1 MRKALLIVCS
11 LIVLPFSARAVT
23 VNIFVNVYPTCNYP
37 SGQIQAMGN
46 GGVGPYTYLWNTGA
60 TTEQLNA
67 IPTGDYSVTITD
79 ANSDQASANITLTGQ
94 PYALIDLGDSGPQGL
109 CAIGVTGVVVDV
121 PGYSQLSGA
130 YMGDLPYT
138 IDGQL
143 MQEFISYEF
152 GNPLDT
158 LYTWTGFPAQYGTS
172 VIYSFADGAGCTGTL
187 TEYIGYPVEWP
198 TLSVLDI
205 QGACSGGNNGTVTF
219 QTGLEG
225 HGQYTQVKLTDLN
238 GSYLNSVTA
247 GDQIYT
253 NTFTL
258 SPGDYLLTQFMSES
272 GFLVSS
278 GCQLSTP
285 ITIPDLGSACGNI
298 GGYVFMDNNENCT
311 RQGNE
316 PGVLEVVLEIL
327 PGPVYALTNGG
338 QYGVNL
344 PRGSYTIEQQS
355 AMLEDHCVSAP
366 IPFTLAVGNAFQTV
380 DIADTALV
388 PMDAAVSIAT
398 GPARPGFSM
407 NCTAL
412 MRNLTL
418 ANTGASTITVEF
430 DPLLSYL
437 SANPVP
443 TTING
448 NTLTW
453 NIAALSSFQQR
464 GVNIQLQVPP
474 DITLLGTELLFT
486 ASITTANTDAVA
498 ANNTTTT
505 TTTVTGSYDPNDK
518 TATTSS
524 RSSSEAYFLDLDEW
538 IDYTIRFQNT
548 GTDTAFNVVITDTI
562 PQELDLGSFV
572 AGAASHAHSLS
583 IRDGNVLR
591 WAFYNI
597 QLPDSNVNEPGSHG
611 FVSFRIKPQEALMPG
626 NQIENIANIYFDYN
640 PPVITEPSVLVA
652 ELSTSIG
659 QPSVGSKRQL
669 SVYPNPTTDGIDVL
683 SEGAAIHRVSVMA
696 LDGREILN
704 RTLTGTRAR
713 IELDDVAA
721 GSYVLLVHRSDGT
734 TDRTV
739 LVKQNP

>member
-158 LYTWTGFPAQYGTS
+158 LYSWTGFPAQYGTS

-258 SPGDYLLTQFMSES
+258 SCKQ
-272 GFLVSS
+272 V
-278 GCQLSTP
+278 
-285 ITIPDLGSACGNI
+285 
-298 GGYVFMDNNENCT
+298 
-311 RQGNE
+311 
-316 PGVLEVVLEIL
+316 
-327 PGPVYALTNGG
+327 
-338 QYGVNL
+338 
-344 PRGSYTIEQQS
+344 
-355 AMLEDHCVSAP
+355 
-366 IPFTLAVGNAFQTV
+366 
-380 DIADTALV
+380 
-388 PMDAAVSIAT
+388 
-398 GPARPGFSM
+398 
-407 NCTAL
+407 
-412 MRNLTL
+412 
-418 ANTGASTITVEF
+418 
-430 DPLLSYL
+430 
-437 SANPVP
+437 
-443 TTING
+443 
-448 NTLTW
+448 
-453 NIAALSSFQQR
+453 
-464 GVNIQLQVPP
+464 IQ
-474 DITLLGTELLFT
+474 
-486 ASITTANTDAVA
+486 
-498 ANNTTTT
+498 
-505 TTTVTGSYDPNDK
+505 
-518 TATTSS
+518 
-524 RSSSEAYFLDLDEW
+524 
-538 IDYTIRFQNT
+538 
-548 GTDTAFNVVITDTI
+548 
-562 PQELDLGSFV
+562 
-572 AGAASHAHSLS
+572 
-583 IRDGNVLR
+583 
-591 WAFYNI
+591 
-597 QLPDSNVNEPGSHG
+597 
-611 FVSFRIKPQEALMPG
+611 
-626 NQIENIANIYFDYN
+626 
-640 PPVITEPSVLVA
+640 
-652 ELSTSIG
+652 
-659 QPSVGSKRQL
+659 
-669 SVYPNPTTDGIDVL
+669 
-683 SEGAAIHRVSVMA
+683 
-696 LDGREILN
+696 
-704 RTLTGTRAR
+704 
-713 IELDDVAA
+713 
-721 GSYVLLVHRSDGT
+721 
-734 TDRTV
+734 
-739 LVKQNP
+739 